1 MSVRTDLG
9 GSGMNKEKSML
20 KSLCFRE
27 IQMMKKLFVLLF
39 LCINSWSC
47 TKPPSHEGLT
57 KFGEA
62 MRTTLDDVEN
72 LFEK

>member
-1 MSVRTDLG
+1 
-9 GSGMNKEKSML
+9 
-20 KSLCFRE
+20 
-27 IQMMKKLFVLLF
+27 MKKIFVLLF
-39 LCINSWSC
+39 LYTNIGSC
-47 TKPPSHEGLT
+47 TKPPSHDGLT

>member
-1 MSVRTDLG
+1 MDLDGSWVKERKSVRKG
-9 GSGMNKEKSML
+9 PCPREIKSM
-20 KSLCFRE
+20 
-27 IQMMKKLFVLLF
+27 KKIFVLLF
-39 LCINSWSC
+39 LYTIIGSC
-47 TKPPSHEGLT
+47 TKPPSHDGLT